1 MKISRIIIKKFRS
14 IEKADIWVG
23 SINAIVGQNNSGKSC
38 LLRALN
44 AFFNYEKEED
54 AFKNGLHSFGPRT
67 VSKIEVH
74 FQDFDRARMPAR
86 YIHGNKVIIEASFTQ
101 NSMGCSRAIK
111 YKSGREW
118 TQDDGCLAAVKTQI
132 EFILIPPNRDANA
145 LDQAESSVLQL
156 LVEEK
161 MKEATE
167 SRDNYTVKFK
177 SAIQYLESNA
187 LKKIASDAKA
197 EFPVKKP
204 FNITIKY
211 SKDISYKDFLPDVGI
226 QIDESGLSH
235 PLIECGSG
243 IQSLTIISLYN
254 LVGKARDENIIIG
267 LEEPET
273 NLHPQAQK
281 ELIDYFKE
289 LVSTE
294 NILQFF
300 FTTHSSQMIDQVDH
314 TEIISFK
321 KVDDSSR
328 GFISKVNKLP
338 GNFFDKYG
346 LDDFKYY
353 QFYRYRN
360 SDFFFS
366 SYIVVTE
373 SKNEVEVIKK
383 IGDASGQDY
392 EVNGLS
398 YLNLEGVDKAKY
410 TIYLLKELDIP
421 FLLIVD
427 KDFFFPYVNDD
438 YASSLNPQGFPQY
451 KAEFKDEGLVKD
463 IIPSATDRGSLV
475 RNPNVNHTGILNLLE
490 THNIVSMRW
499 SLDLDLV
506 AIKGAREEYFRIL
519 RTPPADQTSQYLTAQ
534 RKAIKKIDRI
544 LRVFGSLEP
553 ASWPF
558 SYSRIKKVMNKIAR
572 DLGHA

>member
-54 AFKNGLHSFGPRT
+54 AFKNGLHSFRPRT

-74 FQDFDRARMPAR
+74 FEDFDRARMPAR

-101 NSMGCSRAIK
+101 NAIGCSRSIK

-118 TQDDGCLAAVKTQI
+118 TQDDGCLASVKTQI

-254 LVGKARDENIIIG
+254 LLGKARDENIIIG

-314 TEIISFK
+314 TEIVSFK
-321 KVDDSSR
+321 KVADSSR

-338 GNFFDKYG
+338 ENFFDKYD

-383 IGDASGQDY
+383 IGETSGKDY

-421 FLLIVD
+421 FSLIVD
-427 KDFFFPYVNDD
+427 KDFFFPYANDD
-438 YASSLNPQGFPQY
+438 YASSLNPKGFPQY
-451 KAEFKDEGLVKD
+451 KAEYKDEDLVKD
-463 IIPSATDRGSLV
+463 IIPSATDREKLL
-475 RNPNVNHTGILNLLE
+475 RNPNVNHTEKLNLLE
-490 THNIVSMRW
+490 SHNIVSMRW

-506 AIKGAREEYFRIL
+506 AINGAREEYFRIL
-519 RTPPADQTSQYLTAQ
+519 RTPLADQTSQYLTAQ

-553 ASWPF
+553 ANWPY

-572 DLGHA
+572 DLDHT

>member
-1 MKISRIIIKKFRS
+1 
-14 IEKADIWVG
+14 
-23 SINAIVGQNNSGKSC
+23 
-38 LLRALN
+38 
-44 AFFNYEKEED
+44 
-54 AFKNGLHSFGPRT
+54 
-67 VSKIEVH
+67 
-74 FQDFDRARMPAR
+74 
-86 YIHGNKVIIEASFTQ
+86 
-101 NSMGCSRAIK
+101 
-111 YKSGREW
+111 
-118 TQDDGCLAAVKTQI
+118 
-132 EFILIPPNRDANA
+132 
-145 LDQAESSVLQL
+145 
-156 LVEEK
+156 

-254 LVGKARDENIIIG
+254 LLGKARDENIIIG

-314 TEIISFK
+314 TEIVSFK
-321 KVDDSSR
+321 KVADSSR

-338 GNFFDKYG
+338 ENFFDKYD

-383 IGDASGQDY
+383 IGETSGKDY

-421 FLLIVD
+421 FSLIVD
-427 KDFFFPYVNDD
+427 KDFFFPYANDD
-438 YASSLNPQGFPQY
+438 YASSLNPKGFPQY
-451 KAEFKDEGLVKD
+451 KAEYKDEDLVKD
-463 IIPSATDRGSLV
+463 IIPSATDREKLL
-475 RNPNVNHTGILNLLE
+475 RNPNVNHTEKLNLLE
-490 THNIVSMRW
+490 SHNIVSMRW

-506 AIKGAREEYFRIL
+506 AINGAREEYFRIL
-519 RTPPADQTSQYLTAQ
+519 RTPLADQTSQYLTAQ

-553 ASWPF
+553 ANWPY

-572 DLGHA
+572 DLDHT

>member
-44 AFFNYEKEED
+44 SFFNYEKEEA
-54 AFKNGLHSFGPRT
+54 AFSDGLHSFGART
-67 VSKIEVH
+67 VSKIEIR
-74 FQDFDRARMPAR
+74 FKDFDEARVSSK
-86 YIHGNKVIIEASFTQ
+86 YICGNEIIIEASFTQ
-101 NSMGCSRAIK
+101 NATGCSRSIK
-111 YKSGREW
+111 FKDGARW
-118 TQDDGCLAAVKTQI
+118 TQDDNCLNEVKEQI

-145 LDQAESSVLQL
+145 LDKVESSILQL

-161 MKEATE
+161 MQEATE
-167 SRDNYTVKFK
+167 SRDNYTVKFRT
-177 SAIQYLESNA
+177 AITYLENNA
-187 LKKIASDAKA
+187 LKRIAADAKS

-204 FNITIKY
+204 FNISIKY
-211 SKDISYKDFLPDVGI
+211 SKDISYKDFLADVGI
-226 QIDESGLSH
+226 RIDEAGLSH

-254 LVGKARDENIIIG
+254 LLGKAREENIIIG

-289 LVSTE
+289 LVSEE

-300 FTTHSSQMIDQVDH
+300 FTTHSSQIIDQVDH
-314 TEIISFK
+314 TEIISFR
-321 KVDDSSR
+321 KVPCNSR
-328 GFISKVNKLP
+328 GFVSEVKKLP
-338 GNFFDKYG
+338 QDFFEKYG

-366 SYIVVTE
+366 SYVVVTE

-383 IGDASGQDY
+383 IGQASGVDY

-410 TIYLLKELDIP
+410 TVYLLKELDIP
-421 FLLIVD
+421 YFLIVD
-427 KDFFFPYVNDD
+427 KDFFFPYLNDD
-438 YASSLNPQGFPQY
+438 YLTSLSPQGFPLY
-451 KAEFKDEGLVKD
+451 RNEYKDEDLVRD
-463 IIPSATDRGSLV
+463 IITNASDRSLLV
-475 RNPNVNHTGILNLLE
+475 RDPNTNHTGKLNILERYNV
-490 THNIVSMRW
+490 VSMRW

-506 AIKGAREEYFRIL
+506 AIDGARNEYFEIL
-519 RTPPADQTSQYLTAQ
+519 RTPVPQQTSIELTTK

-544 LRVFGSLEP
+544 LRVFESIEP

-558 SYSRIKKVMNKIAR
+558 SYSRIRKLMNKITRELENA
-572 DLGHA
+572 

>member
-14 IEKADIWVG
+14 IEKFDIWVG

-44 AFFNYEKEED
+44 AFFNYDKEEE
-54 AFKNGLHSFGPRT
+54 AFKRGVHSFGPRT
-67 VSKIEVH
+67 VSKIEIH

-86 YIHGNKVIIEASFTQ
+86 YVNGDKVIVEASFIQ
-101 NSMGCSRAIK
+101 NANGCSRRIK
-111 YKSGREW
+111 YKSGRNW
-118 TQDDGCLAAVKTQI
+118 NQDEACLAAIKSQV

-145 LDQAESSVLQL
+145 LDKVESSVLQL

-177 SAIQYLESNA
+177 SAIEYLESNA
-187 LKKIASDAKA
+187 LRRIAADAKS
-197 EFPVKKP
+197 EFPVKKS

-254 LVGKARDENIIIG
+254 LLGKAREEHIIIG

-289 LVSTE
+289 LVSNG

-314 TEIISFK
+314 TDIILFK
-321 KVDDSSR
+321 KIANRSR

-338 GNFFDKYG
+338 SDFFDKYG

-383 IGDASGQDY
+383 IGEASGVDY

-427 KDFFFPYVNDD
+427 KDFFFPYLNDE
-438 YASSLNPQGFPQY
+438 YSASLNPQGFPQY
-451 KAEFKDEGLVKD
+451 KAEYKDEGLIKD
-463 IIPSATDRGSLV
+463 IIHSATDRASLV
-475 RNPNVNHTGILNLLE
+475 RNPNTNHTGILNLLE
-490 THNIVSMRW
+490 NHNIVSMRW

-506 AIKGAREEYFRIL
+506 AIASAREEYFRIL
-519 RTPPADQTSQYLTAQ
+519 RTPEAEQRSINLTSQ

-544 LRVFGSLEP
+544 LRVFGSIEP
-553 ASWPF
+553 TSWPF
-558 SYSRIKKVMNKIAR
+558 SYSRIRRLMNKIHR
-572 DLGHA
+572 ELDHA